1 MGIETAIAI
10 IGIAAAAAGT
20 GAEVYSS
27 QQAADKSDKAR
38 KDSEAMAKRNAAQ
51 LAETQNQNDAT
62 AAARLARLRQRAFLA
77 ISGQNNDQTIATSP
91 MGLAAT
97 QGASGGGYSAPKPL
111 QKLGA

>member
-77 ISGQNNDQTIATSP
+77 NGQNNDQTIATSP